1 MESSKWEKFRGRIA
15 PTTVQQL
22 LEYTEEINQQIEKVL
37 VGLYNDVTDQRAKV
51 EAVGVQ
57 IERVQDFPQALQKL
71 EVTSDLL
78 ASKISDMGSSISSIS
93 IRVTVM
99 QRRIQNMYFLVAV
112 NSAVAVLSF
121 ILVFSR

>member
-1 MESSKWEKFRGRIA
+1 
-15 PTTVQQL
+15 VQQL

-37 VGLYNDVTDQRAKV
+37 VGLYNDVTDHRAKV

-57 IERVQDFPQALQKL
+57 IESVQDFPQTLQKL

-112 NSAVAVLSF
+112 NSAVAVLSL
-121 ILVFSR
+121 ILVFTR

>member
-1 MESSKWEKFRGRIA
+1 MLLRID
-15 PTTVQQL
+15 
-22 LEYTEEINQQIEKVL
+22 
-37 VGLYNDVTDQRAKV
+37 G
-51 EAVGVQ
+51 GVQ
-57 IERVQDFPQALQKL
+57 IESVQDFPQALQKL

-112 NSAVAVLSF
+112 NSAVAVLSL
-121 ILVFSR
+121 ILVFTR